1 VKFQQ
6 DEPDTSRNVH
16 HETQLTLSK
25 SEDVYIT
32 RAATKAK
39 QALKENNPDSSS
51 YSDFTGPQVKQK
63 PSSIEKSLKKTVS
76 KPPLNQPLI
85 PPNIDT
91 FKESTPI
98 QLQEP
103 LEPSRIS
110 EEPLK
115 LPIKVEELS
124 KEPDSLTPPIES
136 IPPLERPTFYRPPK
150 KVSKEAKLVV
160 EKRKHNRIM
169 KLAMGMDQYDILSNL
184 DHIQPQISLRQLLAL
199 APRCRSELRS
209 PLVRKRPKLV
219 DVHDISL
226 DPGAPTVDVLIDG
239 PLIEGIQID
248 SGSSVNLMSVK
259 TMEEIGL
266 TNMSTT
272 PIILRMV
279 DQSRV
284 KPLGIL
290 NQVPTTIGGIKYEVN
305 YVIFKV
311 IESISSYPILL
322 GRPSL
327 YLAKAKDDWGKRT
340 LITGKGS
347 NEIVLPM
354 YSTNYQGG
362 TQEEESEFTSG
373 NSYENSESTNLI
385 NRDHFKPIGMGE
397 YFQPLTMVDDSD
409 SAILAW
415 QNSLVL
421 NITTEIESEQ
431 EPPYE
436 TDSEEL

>member
-1 VKFQQ
+1 
-6 DEPDTSRNVH
+6 
-16 HETQLTLSK
+16 
-25 SEDVYIT
+25 
-32 RAATKAK
+32 
-39 QALKENNPDSSS
+39 
-51 YSDFTGPQVKQK
+51 
-63 PSSIEKSLKKTVS
+63 
-76 KPPLNQPLI
+76 
-85 PPNIDT
+85 
-91 FKESTPI
+91 
-98 QLQEP
+98 
-103 LEPSRIS
+103 
-110 EEPLK
+110 
-115 LPIKVEELS
+115 
-124 KEPDSLTPPIES
+124 LTPPIES

-362 TQEEESEFTSG
+362 TQEEESEFTSE